1 MVNENPLTL
10 YVVDKRPDSE
20 SQHSSPPP
28 WLRSAQGSLTNALVL
43 RNALPRRYFH
53 PVRHFKQC
61 GRTNHHREGECRVA
75 RTKGQTQ

>member
-1 MVNENPLTL
+1 MLCHA
-10 YVVDKRPDSE
+10 DI
-20 SQHSSPPP
+20 
-28 WLRSAQGSLTNALVL
+28 
-43 RNALPRRYFH
+43 FH